1 MSIRRRIWFFEG
13 AVLTVLAL
21 LFGTLFWTFL
31 SYQELI
37 DENRAAIGLMIQ
49 AQRVTLAL
57 KDTEEAHE
65 TFLQKTNPRAIPVYK
80 DARGKLLEAIASI
93 EAMTPGGDDKTA
105 EGKTI
110 GMIAAARLARLD
122 KDIELAGGRPPPSR
136 QVAEIGIKMHAID
149 RKQTDIAINA
159 LIGHVEM
166 HTDEIWT
173 RLDQA
178 RRWVSNFIALGG
190 AFIIVMSLIAIMVSM
205 RYVMRPIIAL
215 ATGLDTISQNES
227 PREIEVPEGDELG
240 LVARA
245 FNRLAL
251 HLSDANAKRVATE
264 EELKRTN
271 KELMARN
278 DEVIARTRSID
289 LLGRVAYRL
298 PGCSN
303 INEFASLVE
312 RFVPQLFPDIP
323 GALYIFSGSRTV
335 LTEVA
340 QWGEPKGDT
349 PEFSPQSCW
358 GLRRGQAHEIKN
370 VAADVVCEHI
380 KPDAVLGYRCLPL
393 VAQSE
398 TVGLLYLERTD
409 ETVPWA
415 IEAQDLRVLAETL
428 ALALVNLRLR
438 ETLREQSIRDPLT
451 GLFNRRFLQ
460 EALELLQARA
470 ERSDLSIGA
479 IMIDIDHFKDF
490 NDEYGHDAGDVALK
504 YLSELMPRHVRASDL
519 VCRFGGE
526 EFLIV
531 MPGATMERA
540 TECAENLRKA
550 AAEMQLIHNGVQLK
564 HFTISLGVALVPDHA
579 SDVKTL
585 LEAADQAL
593 YIAKNGGRNRVEI
606 AVPVHVTPH
615 ATNLIE
621 ISAPDSETSDGLG
634 SSALFG
640 S

>member
-1 MSIRRRIWFFEG
+1 MSIRRRIWLFEG

-21 LFGTLFWTFL
+21 LFGTLFWVFL
-31 SYQELI
+31 SYQQLI
-37 DENRAAIGLMIQ
+37 DKNREAIGLMIQ
-49 AQRVTLAL
+49 AQQVVLAL
-57 KDTEEAHE
+57 KDTEAAHE
-65 TFLQKTNPRAIPVYK
+65 AFAAKADSQSISGYEG
-80 DARGKLLEAIASI
+80 ARNNLLDAIARV
-93 EAMTPGGDDKTA
+93 EAYTPDNRDEIA

-110 GMIAAARLARLD
+110 GIIAAGRLARLD
-122 KDIELAGGRPPPSR
+122 KDFELVQSRRPPR
-136 QVAEIGIKMHAID
+136 QAAEIGAKMHAID
-149 RKQTDIAINA
+149 RQQTEIAINA
-159 LIGHVEM
+159 LIVDHQI
-166 HTDEIWT
+166 HTDEIWAL
-173 RLDQA
+173 LDRA
-178 RRWVSNFIALGG
+178 RRWVLNFIALGG
-190 AFIIVMSLIAIMVSM
+190 AFIILTSLIAIVVSM
-205 RYVMRPIIAL
+205 RYVMRPILAL

-227 PREIEVPEGDELG
+227 PKEIEVPDGDELG
-240 LVARA
+240 IVARA

-251 HLSDANAKRVATE
+251 HLSVAEAKRAATE

-271 KELMARN
+271 TELVARN
-278 DEVIARTRSID
+278 EEVTARTRSID

-303 INEFASLVE
+303 IREFASLVE
-312 RFVPQLFPDIP
+312 SFVPQLFPNIP
-323 GALYIFSGSRTV
+323 GALYTFSDSRTV

-340 QWGEPKGDT
+340 HWGEPKGGAL
-349 PEFSPQSCW
+349 EFSPQNCW
-358 GLRRGQAHEIKN
+358 GLRRGQAHEIAN
-370 VAADVVCEHI
+370 VSADVVCEHV
-380 KPDAVLGYRCLPL
+380 KRDAVLGYRCLPL

-398 TVGLLYLERTD
+398 TVGLLYLERTN
-409 ETVPWA
+409 ESVPWA

-504 YLSELMPRHVRASDL
+504 CLSELMPHHVRASDL
-519 VCRFGGE
+519 ICRFGGE

-540 TECAENLRKA
+540 TQCAEDLRQA
-550 AAEMQLIHNGVQLK
+550 AADMHLVHNGVALK
-564 HFTISLGVALVPDHA
+564 RFTISLGVALIPDHA
-579 SDVKTL
+579 SDVKNL

-593 YIAKNGGRNRVEI
+593 YVAKNGGRNRVEI
-606 AVPVHVTPH
+606 AVPVHITPH
-615 ATNLIE
+615 ATNLLE
-621 ISAPDSETSDGLG
+621 MPSSNAETSDDIG

-640 S
+640 D